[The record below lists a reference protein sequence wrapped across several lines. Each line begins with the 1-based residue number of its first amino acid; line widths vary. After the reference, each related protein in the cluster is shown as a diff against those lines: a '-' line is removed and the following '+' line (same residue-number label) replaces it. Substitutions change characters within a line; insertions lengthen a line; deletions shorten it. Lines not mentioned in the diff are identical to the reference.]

1 MRRKRKGFTI
11 VELIVVAVIIA
22 MLAAFMVPKIGKR
35 FGKAKH
41 SIAKAKMGLIESA
54 LVTFQVDC
62 GRFPYD
68 DEGLEAL
75 LAPPSDLEEK
85 WDGKYL
91 KDSEILDPW
100 ENPYIY
106 IEEGEINIGS
116 YDLISLGA
124 DGEEGGEGENEDIF
138 NN

>member
-1 MRRKRKGFTI
+1 MQRKRKGFTI
-11 VELIVVAVIIA
+11 IELIVVAVIIA
-22 MLAAFMVPKIGKR
+22 MLAAFMVPKISKR

-41 SIAKAKMGLIESA
+41 HIAKAKMGLIESA

-75 LAPPSDLEEK
+75 LMPPSDLEEK

-91 KDSEILDPW
+91 KDSEIFDPW

-106 IEEGEINIGS
+106 IEEGEINLGS

>member
-1 MRRKRKGFTI
+1 MQRKRKGFTI
-11 VELIVVAVIIA
+11 IELIVVAVIIA
-22 MLAAFMVPKIGKR
+22 MLAAFMVPKISKR

-41 SIAKAKMGLIESA
+41 HIAKAKMGLIESA

-75 LAPPSDLEEK
+75 LMPPSDLEEK

-106 IEEGEINIGS
+106 IEEGEINFGS
-116 YDLISLGA
+116 FDLISLGA

>member
-11 VELIVVAVIIA
+11 IELIVVAVIIA
-22 MLAAFMVPKIGKR
+22 MLAAFMVPKISKR

-41 SIAKAKMGLIESA
+41 HIAKAKMGLIESA

-75 LAPPSDLEEK
+75 LMPPSDLEEK

-91 KDSEILDPW
+91 KDSEIFDPW
-100 ENPYIY
+100 DNPYIY

>member
-1 MRRKRKGFTI
+1 MKEKRKGFTI
-11 VELIVVAVIIA
+11 IELIVVAIILG
-22 MLAAFMVPKIGKR
+22 MIAAFMVPRIGKK

-41 SIAKAKMGLIESA
+41 EIARAKMGIIESA

-75 LAPPSDLEEK
+75 LEPPSDLEEK
-85 WDGKYL
+85 WDGRYL
-91 KDSEILDPW
+91 KNSEILDPW

-106 IEEGEINIGS
+106 VEEGEINIGS
-116 YDLISLGA
+116 YDLISFGA

-138 NN
+138 ND

>member
-11 VELIVVAVIIA
+11 IELIVVAVIIA
-22 MLAAFMVPKIGKR
+22 MLAAFMVPKISKR

-41 SIAKAKMGLIESA
+41 HIAKAKMGLIESA

-62 GRFPYD
+62 GRFPYE

-91 KDSEILDPW
+91 KDSDILDPW
-100 ENPYIY
+100 ENLYIY

>member
-11 VELIVVAVIIA
+11 IELIVVAVIIA
-22 MLAAFMVPKIGKR
+22 MLAAFMVPKISKR

-41 SIAKAKMGLIESA
+41 HIAKAKMGLIESA

-75 LAPPSDLEEK
+75 LMPPSDLEEK

-91 KDSEILDPW
+91 KDSEIFDPW
-100 ENPYIY
+100 DNPYIY
-106 IEEGEINIGS
+106 IEEGEINLGS